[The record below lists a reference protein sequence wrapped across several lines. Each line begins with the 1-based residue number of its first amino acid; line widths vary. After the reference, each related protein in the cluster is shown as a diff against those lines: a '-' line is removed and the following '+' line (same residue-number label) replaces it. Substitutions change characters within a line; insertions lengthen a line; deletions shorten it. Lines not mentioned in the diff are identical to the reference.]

1 MLGLGA
7 GMIKSG
13 YQWQPSMV
21 AGTMQLWLRSMPIKI
36 ASDGTVWLS
45 SHSPGGVDI
54 WGAQATA
61 ENTPTPISDG
71 IGGMDFESDDNAHM
85 DFNSAITISEQEAFM
100 CFFVI
105 TLESVTSEGLLGQS
119 TAAFIEITNNK
130 KIKFKSTGT
139 GGANVT
145 AETTGTPFATGSK
158 FVLGVKRDSGST
170 GNVHMYKNGTLLSQA
185 SQQASPG
192 SIAID
197 TLGTKSNSNFF
208 DGIMHEVIIY
218 DTADL
223 TPGDIT
229 RVSNYLINN
238 HGI

>member
-1 MLGLGA
+1 
-7 GMIKSG
+7 
-13 YQWQPSMV
+13 
-21 AGTMQLWLRSMPIKI
+21 
-36 ASDGTVWLS
+36 
-45 SHSPGGVDI
+45 
-54 WGAQATA
+54 
-61 ENTPTPISDG
+61 
-71 IGGMDFESDDNAHM
+71 
-85 DFNSAITISEQEAFM
+85 
-100 CFFVI
+100 
-105 TLESVTSEGLLGQS
+105 
-119 TAAFIEITNNK
+119 
-130 KIKFKSTGT
+130 
-139 GGANVT
+139 
-145 AETTGTPFATGSK
+145 
-158 FVLGVKRDSGST
+158 
-170 GNVHMYKNGTLLSQA
+170 MYKNGTLLSQA